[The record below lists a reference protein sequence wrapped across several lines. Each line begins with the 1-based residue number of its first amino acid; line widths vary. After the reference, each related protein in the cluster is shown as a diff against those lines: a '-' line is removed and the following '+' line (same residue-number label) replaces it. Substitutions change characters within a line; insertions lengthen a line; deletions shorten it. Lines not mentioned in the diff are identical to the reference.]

1 MYIVALILT
10 MLVAASTVA
19 AWRAAGGVYAVTIL
33 LAYGT
38 IAMILWTG
46 ISIVVDGLRRRRRE
60 SN

>member
-10 MLVAASTVA
+10 ILVAASTVA
-19 AWRAAGGVYAVTIL
+19 AWRTADAAYAIAIF

-38 IAMILWTG
+38 IAMILWMG
-46 ISIVVDGLRRRRRE
+46 ISVVVDRLRRRRRE